1 MALANPN
8 GAQRE
13 SPAVLPMLK
22 ENLRI
27 VPARVLSPAGNTLM
41 PAKRDSLAKWLETL
55 SAETDGLRTL

>member
-27 VPARVLSPAGNTLM
+27 VPARVLSPAGNALM
-41 PAKRDSLAKWLETL
+41 PAKRDSLKKWLETL
-55 SAETDGLRTL
+55 SAETDGLKTL